1 MPKRD
6 AILAVDVGGTKT
18 ALVVSPLVHSARAP
32 ITPSAS
38 FATPKDPQRFIA
50 TLRDAVASVAGGARI
65 VGVGAGVPG
74 PLDRDRGIVRYSTNL
89 GWRDVPIAALIS
101 RTFGG
106 VPVAID
112 DDANAG
118 ALGEAAYGAGRGAEP
133 FVFVTLGT
141 GLGSGIVA
149 DGKVVAGHRGAAGEV
164 GHLCAAFD
172 GPRCAC
178 GRRGC
183 VEAYV
188 GGLAL
193 ERRWRDVGRS
203 GADAAAIFT
212 LARRG
217 DADAVRVVQQAR
229 EALALAF
236 ASLMAAVAPEAIA
249 VAGTLGLAQKPFV
262 RSAFRLASSAV
273 YPGGRCTLRAG
284 ELGADA
290 VLAGAAA
297 LGRAAVRAAR

>member
-1 MPKRD
+1 MSRRD
-6 AILAVDVGGTKT
+6 SVLAVDVGGTKT
-18 ALVVSPLVHSARAP
+18 ALVVSPVVHSARAT

-38 FATPKDPQRFIA
+38 FATPKDPQRFI
-50 TLRDAVASVAGGARI
+50 TILRDAVSSVSGDAR
-65 VGVGAGVPG
+65 VLGVGMGVPG
-74 PLDRDRGIVRYSTNL
+74 PLDRDRGIVRFSTNL
-89 GWRDVPIAALIS
+89 GWRNVPIAALVS
-101 RTFGG
+101 HAFGG
-106 VPVAID
+106 IPVSID

-118 ALGEAAYGAGRGAEP
+118 ALGEAVYGAGRNADP

-141 GLGSGIVA
+141 GLGSGIVV
-149 DGKVVAGHRGAAGEV
+149 GGTVVAGHLGAAGEI
-164 GHLCAAFD
+164 GHLCASFD
-172 GPRCAC
+172 GPLCAC

-193 ERRWRDVGRS
+193 ERRWREAGR
-203 GADAAAIFT
+203 GTADAATVFA

-217 DADAVRVVQQAR
+217 DVDALRVVQQAR

-236 ASLMAAVAPEAIA
+236 ASLMASVAPARIA
-249 VAGTLGLAQKPFV
+249 VAGTVGLSQKPFV
-262 RSAFRLASSAV
+262 RAAFRLATSAV
-273 YPGGRCTLRAG
+273 YPGGRCKLRAG

-297 LGRAAVRAAR
+297 LGRAAIAKAS